1 MQGEWM
7 GNRGTRKGLN
17 MHKSR
22 WRWLRAFVFLP
33 CIFGMVV
40 TSGHAQ
46 VSKPYVEES
55 LAQPSRDVPWRE
67 YQLQEFLL
75 KRIPPLPAATTPAA
89 WSAEEERV
97 RQHVLNDIAYHG
109 WPREWVDA
117 APQFEEVGI
126 IETSHG
132 YRIHKLR
139 FEVVPGFYSTALL
152 YEPAKIT
159 GRVPAI
165 LNLLGHEPDGIGVE
179 YEQKRC
185 INFAKRGI
193 IALDVEFI
201 GFGELTNPE
210 NAHDFASQLN
220 LVGSNALGI
229 FYLSMRRGLDYLN
242 GLPQVDTTRIG
253 VTGLSGGGWQTV
265 MLSALDPRV
274 AVAVEVA
281 GIGSRESNTTHP
293 VDTDEIEEDAP
304 DLMQG
309 EDYPELLA
317 LRAPRP
323 TMVIHNATDSCCF
336 RAPMVKPYLY
346 DQVKPFFQLYG
357 MPDNLAWREDLYPGT
372 HNYQLDNRNQAY
384 RFFSAHFKLP
394 ILDGEIHSDDEI
406 RTPQEL
412 AIGVPADNLTFVTL
426 ARKLAQQIH
435 HEAAPADG
443 EARQTWAKAE
453 REKLESVVRYAP
465 VSTVRALRVDNGRAF
480 DFRTLTY
487 RFDFSNEL
495 SANGILFRE
504 EAAPENAP
512 AVIVL
517 DDKGYK
523 AATDMVAPHVDRG
536 EQVLALD
543 LFFNG
548 DQLPDRGAWEL
559 LTDSSGARPLGLEAA
574 QLVAIASW
582 LRFTTGQPVQVE
594 TDGIRNQVI
603 ALTAAAIAP
612 EDFSAVVNRS
622 GMKSLGYL
630 IDTPVPF
637 RSAPELFCLDLY
649 RYFDI
654 DMLAALAAPGKIV
667 ALNSL
672 R

>member
-1 MQGEWM
+1 MREKHQ
-7 GNRGTRKGLN
+7 RSLQIAGL
-17 MHKSR
+17 
-22 WRWLRAFVFLP
+22 FP
-33 CIFGMVV
+33 CLLALSAV
-40 TSGHAQ
+40 SGYAQ
-46 VSKPYVEES
+46 VSKPYAEEV
-55 LAQPSRDVPWRE
+55 LKEPSRDVTSRE

-75 KRIPPLPAATTPAA
+75 KRIPPLPTPTTPAS

-97 RQHVLNDIAYHG
+97 RKHILNDVAYHG

-117 APQFEEVGI
+117 APKFEETGVV
-126 IETSHG
+126 ETSHG
-132 YRIHKLR
+132 YRIRKLR
-139 FEVVPGFYSTALL
+139 FEVVPGFHSTALL
-152 YEPAKIT
+152 YEPAKT
-159 GRVPAI
+159 AGRVPAI

-201 GFGELTNPE
+201 GFGELANPE
-210 NAHDFASQLN
+210 NAHDFASGLN

-229 FYLSMRRGLDYLN
+229 FYLSMRRGLDYLS
-242 GLPQVDTTRIG
+242 GLPEVDATRIG

-265 MLSALDPRV
+265 ILSSLDPRV

-281 GIGSRESNTTHP
+281 GIGSRESNLTHP

-309 EDYPELLA
+309 QDYPELIA

-323 TMVIHNATDSCCF
+323 TLEIHNGTDSCCF
-336 RAPMVKPYLY
+336 RAPLVKPYLY
-346 DQVKPFFQLYG
+346 DNVKQFFQLYG
-357 MPDNLAWREDLYPGT
+357 AADELAWSENLDPGN
-372 HNYQLDNRNQAY
+372 HNYQLDNRQQAY
-384 RFFSAHFKLP
+384 RFFSTHFKLP
-394 ILDGEIHSDDEI
+394 MLDKEIYSDDEI

-426 ARKLAQQIH
+426 ARELAKQIQQ
-435 HEAAPADG
+435 EPVPQDSM
-443 EARQTWAKAE
+443 ARQAWAKAK

-465 VSTVRALRVDNGRAF
+465 VSMVHALRVDNGRAF
-480 DFRTLTY
+480 HFRTLSY

-512 AVIVL
+512 ATIVL

-523 AATDMVAPHVDRG
+523 AAADRVAQHVDRG

-548 DQLPDRGAWEL
+548 DKLPDQGSWEL

-582 LRFTTGQPVQVE
+582 LRSTTGKPVQVE

-612 EDFSAVVNRS
+612 EDFSTVVNRN
-622 GMKSLGYL
+622 GMKSLSYL
-630 IDTPVPF
+630 LDTPVPF

-649 RYFDI
+649 RFFDI
-654 DMLAALAAPGKIV
+654 ETLAALAAPGKVV
-667 ALNSL
+667 ALNSK

>member
-1 MQGEWM
+1 MDSASARRSLITVGILPFLF
-7 GNRGTRKGLN
+7 GTE
-17 MHKSR
+17 
-22 WRWLRAFVFLP
+22 
-33 CIFGMVV
+33 VV
-40 TSGHAQ
+40 SIYAQ
-46 VSKPYVEES
+46 VSKPYVEQA
-55 LAQPSRDVPWRE
+55 LAQASRDVPSRQ

-75 KRIPPLPAATTPAA
+75 KRIPQLPVPATPAS
-89 WSAEEERV
+89 WSAEEERI
-97 RQHVLNDIAYHG
+97 RKHVLDDLVYHG
-109 WPREWVDA
+109 WPRDWIDA
-117 APQFEEVGI
+117 APQFEEMGI
-126 IETSHG
+126 IETTHG

-139 FEVVPGFYSTALL
+139 FEVVPGFHSTALL
-152 YEPAKIT
+152 YEPTKIV

-193 IALDVEFI
+193 IALDLEFI
-201 GFGELTNPE
+201 GFGELANPG

-220 LVGSNALGI
+220 LVGSNALGL
-229 FYLSMRRGLDYLN
+229 FYLSMRRGLDYLS
-242 GLPQVDTTRIG
+242 GLQQVDTSRIG

-281 GIGSRESNTTHP
+281 GIGSRESNLTHP
-293 VDTDEIEEDAP
+293 VDTDETEEDAP
-304 DLMQG
+304 DLMQQQ
-309 EDYPELLA
+309 DYPELIA

-323 TMVIHNATDSCCF
+323 TMEIHNGTDSCCF
-336 RAPMVKPYLY
+336 RAPLVKPYIY

-357 MPDNLAWREDLYPGT
+357 APDNLAWSENLYPGT
-372 HNYQLDNRNQAY
+372 HNYQLENRNQAY
-384 RFFSAHFKLP
+384 RFFSTYFKLP
-394 ILDGEIHSDDEI
+394 LLDGEIYSDDEI

-412 AIGVPADNLTFVTL
+412 SIGVPADNLTFVTL
-426 ARKLAQQIH
+426 ARHLAKQIH
-435 HEAAPADG
+435 HESPSTDS
-443 EARQTWAKAE
+443 EARQAWTKAE
-453 REKLESVVRYAP
+453 RQKLKSVVRYEP
-465 VSTVRALRVDNGRAF
+465 VSIVRALRVDNDRAF
-480 DFRTLTY
+480 DFRTLSY

-495 SANGILFRE
+495 SANGILLRE
-504 EAAPENAP
+504 EAAPEDA
-512 AVIVL
+512 AATIVL

-523 AATDMVAPHVDRG
+523 AATNRVTQYLDRG

-548 DQLPDRGAWEL
+548 DLLPDRGSWEL

-574 QLVAIASW
+574 QLVAIARW
-582 LRFTTGQPVQVE
+582 LHSTTGKPVQVE
-594 TDGIRNQVI
+594 TVGIRNQVI

-612 EDFSAVVNRS
+612 EDFSLVTSAN
-622 GMKSLGYL
+622 GMKTLSYL

-649 RYFDI
+649 RHFDI
-654 DMLAALAAPGKIV
+654 DTLEALAAPTKIV
-667 ALNSL
+667 ALSSL

>member
-1 MQGEWM
+1 
-7 GNRGTRKGLN
+7 
-17 MHKSR
+17 
-22 WRWLRAFVFLP
+22 
-33 CIFGMVV
+33 VV
-40 TSGHAQ
+40 SIYAQ
-46 VSKPYVEES
+46 VSKPYVEQA
-55 LAQPSRDVPWRE
+55 LAQASRDVPSRQ

-75 KRIPPLPAATTPAA
+75 KRIPQLPVPATPAS
-89 WSAEEERV
+89 WSAEEERI
-97 RQHVLNDIAYHG
+97 RKHVLDDLVYHG
-109 WPREWVDA
+109 WPRDWIDA
-117 APQFEEVGI
+117 APQFEEMGI
-126 IETSHG
+126 IETTHG

-139 FEVVPGFYSTALL
+139 FEVVPGFHSTALL
-152 YEPAKIT
+152 YEPTKIV

-193 IALDVEFI
+193 IALDLEFI
-201 GFGELTNPE
+201 GFGELANPG

-220 LVGSNALGI
+220 LVGSNALGL
-229 FYLSMRRGLDYLN
+229 FYLSMRRGLDYLS
-242 GLPQVDTTRIG
+242 GLQQVDTSRIG

-281 GIGSRESNTTHP
+281 GIGSRESNLTHP
-293 VDTDEIEEDAP
+293 VDTDETEEDAP
-304 DLMQG
+304 DLMQQQ
-309 EDYPELLA
+309 DYPELIA

-323 TMVIHNATDSCCF
+323 TMEIHNGADSCCF
-336 RAPMVKPYLY
+336 RAPLVKPYIY

-357 MPDNLAWREDLYPGT
+357 APDNLAWSENLYPGT
-372 HNYQLDNRNQAY
+372 HNYQLENRNQAY
-384 RFFSAHFKLP
+384 RFFSTYFKLP
-394 ILDGEIHSDDEI
+394 LLDGEIYSDDEI

-412 AIGVPADNLTFVTL
+412 SIGVPADNLTFVTL
-426 ARKLAQQIH
+426 ARHLAKQIH
-435 HEAAPADG
+435 HESPSTDS
-443 EARQTWAKAE
+443 EARQAWTKAE
-453 REKLESVVRYAP
+453 RQKLKSVVRYEP
-465 VSTVRALRVDNGRAF
+465 VSIVRALRVDNDRAF
-480 DFRTLTY
+480 DFRTLSY

-495 SANGILFRE
+495 SANGILLRE
-504 EAAPENAP
+504 EAAPEDA
-512 AVIVL
+512 AATIVL

-523 AATDMVAPHVDRG
+523 AATNRVTQYLDRG

-548 DQLPDRGAWEL
+548 DLLPDRGSWEL

-574 QLVAIASW
+574 QLVAIARW
-582 LRFTTGQPVQVE
+582 LHSTTGKPVQVE
-594 TDGIRNQVI
+594 TVGIRNQVI

-612 EDFSAVVNRS
+612 EDFSLVTSAN
-622 GMKSLGYL
+622 GMKTLSYL

-649 RYFDI
+649 RHFDI
-654 DMLAALAAPGKIV
+654 NTLEALAAPTKIV
-667 ALNSL
+667 ALSSL

>member
-1 MQGEWM
+1 MDCIGARSKPKM
-7 GNRGTRKGLN
+7 RKKCRRSLQIAGL
-17 MHKSR
+17 
-22 WRWLRAFVFLP
+22 LP
-33 CIFGMVV
+33 CLLGMGAV
-40 TSGHAQ
+40 SGYAQ
-46 VSKPYVEES
+46 VSKPYVGEA
-55 LAQPSRDVPWRE
+55 LAQPSRDVPSRE

-75 KRIPPLPAATTPAA
+75 KRIPQLPIPTTPAL

-97 RQHVLNDIAYHG
+97 RKHVLDDVAYHG
-109 WPREWVDA
+109 WPREWIDA
-117 APQFEEVGI
+117 APKFEEMGI
-126 IETSHG
+126 IESRHG

-139 FEVVPGFYSTALL
+139 FEVVPGFRSTALL
-152 YEPAKIT
+152 YEPENIT

-201 GFGELTNPE
+201 GFGEHANPE

-229 FYLSMRRGLDYLN
+229 FYLSMRRGLDYLS
-242 GLPQVDTTRIG
+242 GLQEVDTTRIG

-281 GIGSRESNTTHP
+281 GIGSRESNLAHP

-323 TMVIHNATDSCCF
+323 TMEIHNGTDSCCF
-336 RAPMVKPYLY
+336 RAPLVRPYIY
-346 DQVKPFFQLYG
+346 DQVKPFFKLYG
-357 MPDNLAWREDLYPGT
+357 ASDNLAWSENLYPGT

-384 RFFSAHFKLP
+384 RFFSAYFKLP
-394 ILDGEIHSDDEI
+394 VLDGEIYSDDEI

-435 HEAAPADG
+435 HEPAPADSN
-443 EARQTWAKAE
+443 ARQAWAKAE

-465 VSTVRALRVDNGRAF
+465 VSMVRDLRMDNGRAF
-480 DFRTLTY
+480 DFRTLSY

-504 EAAPENAP
+504 EAAPENSP
-512 AVIVL
+512 ATIVL

-523 AATDMVAPHVDRG
+523 AATDRVAQHVDRG

-548 DQLPDRGAWEL
+548 DLLPDRGAWEL
-559 LTDSSGARPLGLEAA
+559 LTDSSGARPLGLETA
-574 QLVAIASW
+574 QLVAIARW
-582 LRFTTGQPVQVE
+582 LHSATGQPVQVE

-612 EDFSAVVNRS
+612 ADFSAVVNRNS
-622 GMKSLGYL
+622 MKSLSYL

-654 DMLAALAAPGKIV
+654 KTLEALAAHGKIV
-667 ALNSL
+667 TLNGL
-672 R
+672 Q

>member
-1 MQGEWM
+1 MDSA
-7 GNRGTRKGLN
+7 GTRSKPTMREKCRRSLLIAGL
-17 MHKSR
+17 
-22 WRWLRAFVFLP
+22 LP
-33 CIFGMVV
+33 CLLGMGTV
-40 TSGHAQ
+40 SGLAQ
-46 VSKPYVEES
+46 VSKPYLEEA
-55 LAQPSRDVPWRE
+55 LAQPSRDVPSRQ

-75 KRIPPLPAATTPAA
+75 KRIPQLPIPTTPAL

-97 RQHVLNDIAYHG
+97 RKHVLDDVAYHG
-109 WPREWVDA
+109 WPREWIDA
-117 APQFEEVGI
+117 APKFEEMGI

-139 FEVVPGFYSTALL
+139 FEVVPGFHSTALL
-152 YEPAKIT
+152 YEPTRIA

-193 IALDVEFI
+193 VALDLEFI
-201 GFGELTNPE
+201 GFGELANSE

-229 FYLSMRRGLDYLN
+229 FYLSMRRGLDYLS
-242 GLPQVDTTRIG
+242 GLQQVDTARIG

-274 AVAVEVA
+274 AVEVEVA
-281 GIGSRESNTTHP
+281 GIGSRESNLTHP

-323 TMVIHNATDSCCF
+323 TMEIHNGTDSCCF
-336 RAPMVKPYLY
+336 RSPLVKPYIY

-357 MPDNLAWREDLYPGT
+357 ASDNLAWSENLYPGT

-394 ILDGEIHSDDEI
+394 LLDGEIYSDDEI

-412 AIGVPADNLTFVTL
+412 SVGVPADNLTFVTL

-435 HEAAPADG
+435 HEPAPTDSK
-443 EARQTWAKAE
+443 ARQAWAKAE
-453 REKLESVVRYAP
+453 REKLESVIRYAP
-465 VSTVRALRVDNGRAF
+465 VSMVRALRVDNDRTF
-480 DFRTLTY
+480 DFRTLSY

-512 AVIVL
+512 ATIVL
-517 DDKGYK
+517 DDKGHK
-523 AATDMVAPHVDRG
+523 AATDIVAQHVDRG

-543 LFFNG
+543 LFFDG
-548 DQLPDRGAWEL
+548 DLLPDRGSWEL

-582 LRFTTGQPVQVE
+582 LHSTTGQPVQVE

-612 EDFSAVVNRS
+612 GDFSAVVNRN
-622 GMKSLGYL
+622 GMKSLSYL

-637 RSAPELFCLDLY
+637 RSAPDLFCLDFYL
-649 RYFDI
+649 YFDI
-654 DMLAALAAPGKIV
+654 DALASLAAPGKIV

>member
-1 MQGEWM
+1 MDSASARRSLITVGILPFLF
-7 GNRGTRKGLN
+7 GTE
-17 MHKSR
+17 
-22 WRWLRAFVFLP
+22 
-33 CIFGMVV
+33 VV
-40 TSGHAQ
+40 SIYAQ
-46 VSKPYVEES
+46 VSKPYVEQA
-55 LAQPSRDVPWRE
+55 LAQASRDVPSRQ

-75 KRIPPLPAATTPAA
+75 KRIPQLPVPATPAS
-89 WSAEEERV
+89 WSAEEERI
-97 RQHVLNDIAYHG
+97 RKHVLDDLVYHG
-109 WPREWVDA
+109 WPRDWIDA
-117 APQFEEVGI
+117 APQFEEMGI
-126 IETSHG
+126 IETTHG

-139 FEVVPGFYSTALL
+139 FEVVPGFHSTALL
-152 YEPAKIT
+152 YEPTKIV

-193 IALDVEFI
+193 IALDLEFI
-201 GFGELTNPE
+201 GFGELANPE

-220 LVGSNALGI
+220 LVGSNPLGI
-229 FYLSMRRGLDYLN
+229 FYLSMRRGLDYLS
-242 GLPQVDTTRIG
+242 GLQQVDTSRIG

-281 GIGSRESNTTHP
+281 GIGSRESNLTHP
-293 VDTDEIEEDAP
+293 VDTDETEEDAP
-304 DLMQG
+304 DLMQQQ
-309 EDYPELLA
+309 DYPELIA

-323 TMVIHNATDSCCF
+323 TMEIHNGTDSCCF
-336 RAPMVKPYLY
+336 RAPLVKPYIY

-357 MPDNLAWREDLYPGT
+357 APDNLAWSENLYPGT
-372 HNYQLDNRNQAY
+372 HNYQLENRNQAY
-384 RFFSAHFKLP
+384 RFFSTYFKLP
-394 ILDGEIHSDDEI
+394 LLDGEIYSDDEI

-412 AIGVPADNLTFVTL
+412 SIGVPADNLTFVTL
-426 ARKLAQQIH
+426 ARHLAKQIH
-435 HEAAPADG
+435 HESPSTDS
-443 EARQTWAKAE
+443 EARQAWTKAE
-453 REKLESVVRYAP
+453 RQKLKSVVRYEP
-465 VSTVRALRVDNGRAF
+465 VSIVRALRVDNDRAF
-480 DFRTLTY
+480 DFRTLSY

-495 SANGILFRE
+495 SANGILLRE
-504 EAAPENAP
+504 EAAPEDA
-512 AVIVL
+512 AATIVL

-523 AATDMVAPHVDRG
+523 AATNRVTQYLDRG

-548 DQLPDRGAWEL
+548 DLLPDRGSWEL

-574 QLVAIASW
+574 QLVAIARW
-582 LRFTTGQPVQVE
+582 LHSTTGKPVQVE
-594 TDGIRNQVI
+594 TVGIRNQVI

-612 EDFSAVVNRS
+612 EDFSLVTSAN
-622 GMKSLGYL
+622 GMKTLSYL

-649 RYFDI
+649 RHFDI
-654 DMLAALAAPGKIV
+654 NTLEALAAPTKIV
-667 ALNSL
+667 ALSSL

>member
-1 MQGEWM
+1 MREKYRCSLQIA
-7 GNRGTRKGLN
+7 GL
-17 MHKSR
+17 
-22 WRWLRAFVFLP
+22 LP
-33 CIFGMVV
+33 CLLALGAV
-40 TSGHAQ
+40 SGYAQ
-46 VSKPYVEES
+46 VSKPYVEEV
-55 LAQPSRDVPWRE
+55 LKQPSRDVPSRE

-75 KRIPPLPAATTPAA
+75 KRIPPLPTPATSA
-89 WSAEEERV
+89 LWSAEEERV
-97 RQHVLNDIAYHG
+97 RKHILNDIAYHG

-117 APQFEEVGI
+117 APKFEEVGI

-139 FEVVPGFYSTALL
+139 FEVVPGFHSTALL

-193 IALDVEFI
+193 IALDLEFI
-201 GFGELTNPE
+201 GFGELANPE
-210 NAHDFASQLN
+210 NAHDFASGLN

-229 FYLSMRRGLDYLN
+229 FYLSMRRGLDYLS
-242 GLPQVDTTRIG
+242 GLPEVDATRIG

-265 MLSALDPRV
+265 ILSSLDPRV

-281 GIGSRESNTTHP
+281 GIGSRESNLTHP
-293 VDTDEIEEDAP
+293 ADTDEIEEDAP

-309 EDYPELLA
+309 QDYPELIA

-323 TMVIHNATDSCCF
+323 TLEIHNGTDSCCF
-336 RAPMVKPYLY
+336 RAPLVKPYLY
-346 DQVKPFFQLYG
+346 DNVKPFFQLYG
-357 MPDNLAWREDLYPGT
+357 ASDELAWSENLDPGN
-372 HNYQLDNRNQAY
+372 HNYQLDNRQQAY
-384 RFFSAHFKLP
+384 RFFSTHFKLP
-394 ILDGEIHSDDEI
+394 VLDKEIYSDDEI

-426 ARKLAQQIH
+426 ARELAKQIQQ
-435 HEAAPADG
+435 EPVPQDST
-443 EARQTWAKAE
+443 ARQAWAQTK
-453 REKLESVVRYAP
+453 REKLKSVVRYAP
-465 VSTVRALRVDNGRAF
+465 VSMVQALRVDNGRAF
-480 DFRTLTY
+480 HFRTLSY
-487 RFDFSNEL
+487 RFDFSNDL

-512 AVIVL
+512 ATIVL

-523 AATDMVAPHVDRG
+523 AAADRVAQHVDRG

-548 DQLPDRGAWEL
+548 DQMPDQGSWEL

-582 LRFTTGQPVQVE
+582 LRSTTGKPVQVE
-594 TDGIRNQVI
+594 TEGIRNQVI

-612 EDFSAVVNRS
+612 EDFSAVVNRN
-622 GMKSLGYL
+622 GMKSLSYL

-654 DMLAALAAPGKIV
+654 ETLAALAAPGKIV
-667 ALNSL
+667 ALNSM

>member
-1 MQGEWM
+1 MDSASARRSLITVGILPFLF
-7 GNRGTRKGLN
+7 GTE
-17 MHKSR
+17 
-22 WRWLRAFVFLP
+22 
-33 CIFGMVV
+33 VV
-40 TSGHAQ
+40 SIYAQ
-46 VSKPYVEES
+46 VSKPYVEQA
-55 LAQPSRDVPWRE
+55 LAQASRDVPSRQ

-75 KRIPPLPAATTPAA
+75 KRIPQLPVPATPAS
-89 WSAEEERV
+89 WSAEEERI
-97 RQHVLNDIAYHG
+97 RKHVLDDLVYHG
-109 WPREWVDA
+109 WPRDWIDA
-117 APQFEEVGI
+117 APQFEEMGI
-126 IETSHG
+126 IETTHG

-139 FEVVPGFYSTALL
+139 FEVVPGFHSTALL
-152 YEPAKIT
+152 YEPTKIV

-193 IALDVEFI
+193 IALDLEFI
-201 GFGELTNPE
+201 GFGELANPG

-220 LVGSNALGI
+220 LVGSNALGL
-229 FYLSMRRGLDYLN
+229 FYLSMRRGLDYLS
-242 GLPQVDTTRIG
+242 GSQQVDTSRIG

-281 GIGSRESNTTHP
+281 GIGSRESNLTHP

-304 DLMQG
+304 DLMQQQ
-309 EDYPELLA
+309 DYPELIA

-323 TMVIHNATDSCCF
+323 TMEIHNGTDSCCF
-336 RAPMVKPYLY
+336 RAPLVKPYIY

-357 MPDNLAWREDLYPGT
+357 APDNLAWSENLYPGT
-372 HNYQLDNRNQAY
+372 HNYQLENRNQAY
-384 RFFSAHFKLP
+384 RFFSTYFKLP
-394 ILDGEIHSDDEI
+394 LLDGEIYSDDEI

-412 AIGVPADNLTFVTL
+412 SIGVPADNLTFVTL
-426 ARKLAQQIH
+426 ARHLAKQIH
-435 HEAAPADG
+435 HESPSTDS
-443 EARQTWAKAE
+443 EARQAWTKAE
-453 REKLESVVRYAP
+453 RQKLESVVRYEP
-465 VSTVRALRVDNGRAF
+465 VSIVRALRVDNDRAF
-480 DFRTLTY
+480 DFRTLSY

-495 SANGILFRE
+495 SANGILLRE
-504 EAAPENAP
+504 EAAPEDA
-512 AVIVL
+512 AATIVL

-523 AATDMVAPHVDRG
+523 AATNRVTQYLDRG

-548 DQLPDRGAWEL
+548 DLLPDRGSWEL

-574 QLVAIASW
+574 QLVAIARW
-582 LRFTTGQPVQVE
+582 LHSTTGKPVQVE
-594 TDGIRNQVI
+594 TVGIRNQVI

-612 EDFSAVVNRS
+612 EDFSLVTSAN
-622 GMKSLGYL
+622 GMKTLSYL

-649 RYFDI
+649 RHFDI
-654 DMLAALAAPGKIV
+654 NTLEALAAPTKIV
-667 ALNSL
+667 ALSSL

>member
-1 MQGEWM
+1 
-7 GNRGTRKGLN
+7 
-17 MHKSR
+17 
-22 WRWLRAFVFLP
+22 
-33 CIFGMVV
+33 VV
-40 TSGHAQ
+40 SIYAQ
-46 VSKPYVEES
+46 VSKPYVEQA
-55 LAQPSRDVPWRE
+55 LAQASRDVPSRQ

-75 KRIPPLPAATTPAA
+75 KRIPQLPVPATPAS
-89 WSAEEERV
+89 WSAEEERI
-97 RQHVLNDIAYHG
+97 RKHVLDDLVYHG
-109 WPREWVDA
+109 WPRDWIDA
-117 APQFEEVGI
+117 APQFEEMGI
-126 IETSHG
+126 IETTHG

-139 FEVVPGFYSTALL
+139 FEVVPGFHSTALL
-152 YEPAKIT
+152 YEPTKIV

-193 IALDVEFI
+193 IALDLEFI
-201 GFGELTNPE
+201 GFGELANPE

-220 LVGSNALGI
+220 LVGSNPLGI
-229 FYLSMRRGLDYLN
+229 FYLSMRRGLDYLS
-242 GLPQVDTTRIG
+242 GLQQVDTSRIG

-281 GIGSRESNTTHP
+281 GIGSRESNLTHP

-304 DLMQG
+304 DLMQQQ
-309 EDYPELLA
+309 DYPELIA

-323 TMVIHNATDSCCF
+323 TMEIHNGTDSCCF
-336 RAPMVKPYLY
+336 RAPLVKPYIY

-357 MPDNLAWREDLYPGT
+357 APDNLAWSENLYPGT
-372 HNYQLDNRNQAY
+372 HNYQLENRNQAY
-384 RFFSAHFKLP
+384 RFFSTYFKLP
-394 ILDGEIHSDDEI
+394 LLDGEIYSDDEI

-412 AIGVPADNLTFVTL
+412 SIGVPADNLTFVTL
-426 ARKLAQQIH
+426 ARHLAKQIH
-435 HEAAPADG
+435 HESPSTDS
-443 EARQTWAKAE
+443 EARQAWTKAE
-453 REKLESVVRYAP
+453 RQKLKSVVRYEP
-465 VSTVRALRVDNGRAF
+465 VSIVRALRVDNDRAF
-480 DFRTLTY
+480 DFRTLSY

-495 SANGILFRE
+495 SANGILLRE
-504 EAAPENAP
+504 EAAPEDA
-512 AVIVL
+512 AATIVL

-523 AATDMVAPHVDRG
+523 AATNRVTQYLDRG

-548 DQLPDRGAWEL
+548 DLLPDRGSWEL

-574 QLVAIASW
+574 QLVAIARW
-582 LRFTTGQPVQVE
+582 LHSTTGKPVQVE
-594 TDGIRNQVI
+594 TVGIRNQVI

-612 EDFSAVVNRS
+612 EDFSLVTSAN
-622 GMKSLGYL
+622 GMKTLSYL

-649 RYFDI
+649 RHFDI
-654 DMLAALAAPGKIV
+654 NTLEALAAPTKIV
-667 ALNSL
+667 ALSSL

>member
-1 MQGEWM
+1 
-7 GNRGTRKGLN
+7 
-17 MHKSR
+17 
-22 WRWLRAFVFLP
+22 
-33 CIFGMVV
+33 VV
-40 TSGHAQ
+40 SIYAQ
-46 VSKPYVEES
+46 VSKPYVEQA
-55 LAQPSRDVPWRE
+55 LAQASRDVTSRQ

-75 KRIPPLPAATTPAA
+75 KRIPQLPVPATPAS
-89 WSAEEERV
+89 WNAEEERIPK
-97 RQHVLNDIAYHG
+97 HVLDDLVYHG
-109 WPREWVDA
+109 WPRDWIDA
-117 APQFEEVGI
+117 APQFEEMGI
-126 IETSHG
+126 IETTHG

-139 FEVVPGFYSTALL
+139 FEVVPGFHSTALL
-152 YEPAKIT
+152 YEPTKIV

-193 IALDVEFI
+193 IALDLEFI
-201 GFGELTNPE
+201 GFGELANPE

-220 LVGSNALGI
+220 LVGSNPLGI
-229 FYLSMRRGLDYLN
+229 FYLSMRRGLDYLS
-242 GLPQVDTTRIG
+242 GLQQVDTSRIG

-281 GIGSRESNTTHP
+281 GIGSRESNLTHP
-293 VDTDEIEEDAP
+293 VDTDETEEDAP
-304 DLMQG
+304 DLMQQQ
-309 EDYPELLA
+309 DYPELIA

-323 TMVIHNATDSCCF
+323 TMEIHNGTDSCCF
-336 RAPMVKPYLY
+336 RAPLVKPYIY

-357 MPDNLAWREDLYPGT
+357 APDNLAWSENLYPGT
-372 HNYQLDNRNQAY
+372 HNYQLENRNQAY
-384 RFFSAHFKLP
+384 RFFSTYFKLP
-394 ILDGEIHSDDEI
+394 LLDGEIYSDDEI

-412 AIGVPADNLTFVTL
+412 SIGVPADNLTFVTL
-426 ARKLAQQIH
+426 ARHLAKQIH
-435 HEAAPADG
+435 HESPSTDS
-443 EARQTWAKAE
+443 EARQAWTKAE
-453 REKLESVVRYAP
+453 RQKLKSVVRYEP
-465 VSTVRALRVDNGRAF
+465 VSIVRALRVDNDRAF
-480 DFRTLTY
+480 DFRTLSY

-495 SANGILFRE
+495 SANGILLRE
-504 EAAPENAP
+504 EAAPEDA
-512 AVIVL
+512 AATIVL

-523 AATDMVAPHVDRG
+523 AATNRVTQYLDRG

-548 DQLPDRGAWEL
+548 DLLPDRGSWEL

-574 QLVAIASW
+574 QLVAIARW
-582 LRFTTGQPVQVE
+582 LHSTTGKPVQVE
-594 TDGIRNQVI
+594 TVGIRNQVI

-612 EDFSAVVNRS
+612 EDFSLVTSAN
-622 GMKSLGYL
+622 GMKTLSNL

-654 DMLAALAAPGKIV
+654 DTLEALAAPTKIV
-667 ALNSL
+667 ALSSL

>member
-1 MQGEWM
+1 MDCIGAGSKSKLREKC
-7 GNRGTRKGLN
+7 RRSLHFVGL
-17 MHKSR
+17 
-22 WRWLRAFVFLP
+22 LP
-33 CIFGMVV
+33 CLLGLGAIAGY
-40 TSGHAQ
+40 AQ
-46 VSKPYVEES
+46 VSKPYVEEA
-55 LAQPSRDVPWRE
+55 LAEPSRDVPSRA

-75 KRIPPLPAATTPAA
+75 KRIPPLPNPTTPTL

-97 RQHVLNDIAYHG
+97 RKHVLNDIAYHG

-117 APQFEEVGI
+117 APKFEEVGI

-139 FEVVPGFYSTALL
+139 FEVVPGFHSTALL
-152 YEPAKIT
+152 YEPEKIT

-193 IALDVEFI
+193 VALDLEFI
-201 GFGELTNPE
+201 GFGELANPE

-229 FYLSMRRGLDYLN
+229 FYLSMRRGLDYLS
-242 GLPQVDTTRIG
+242 GLPDVDATRIG

-274 AVAVEVA
+274 AVEVEVA
-281 GIGSRESNTTHP
+281 GIGSRESNLTHP

-304 DLMQG
+304 DLMQD

-317 LRAPRP
+317 LRAPKP
-323 TMVIHNATDSCCF
+323 TMEIHNATDSCCF
-336 RAPMVKPYLY
+336 RAPVVKPYLY
-346 DQVKPFFQLYG
+346 DQVKPFFKLYG
-357 MPDNLAWREDLYPGT
+357 ASDAFAWHENVYPGS
-372 HNYQLDNRNQAY
+372 HNYQLDNRQQAY
-384 RFFSAHFKLP
+384 RFFSTQFKLP
-394 ILDGEIHSDDEI
+394 VLDGEIYSDDEV

-412 AIGVPADNLTFVTL
+412 GIGVPADNLTYLAL

-435 HEAAPADG
+435 REPAPAESAAR
-443 EARQTWAKAE
+443 EAWVATE
-453 REKLESVVRYAP
+453 REKFKSVVRYAP
-465 VSTVRALRVDNGRAF
+465 VSMVYSLPVDNGRSF

-512 AVIVL
+512 AIIVL
-517 DDKGYK
+517 NDKGYK
-523 AATDMVAPHVDRG
+523 ASADIVAPHVDRG

-548 DQLPDRGAWEL
+548 DQLADRGAWEL

-574 QLVAIASW
+574 QLVAVASW
-582 LRFTTGQPVQVE
+582 LRSTTGRPVQVE
-594 TDGIRNQVI
+594 TDGIRNQLI
-603 ALTAAAIAP
+603 ALAAAAIAP
-612 EDFSAVVNRS
+612 ENFSAVVNRN
-622 GMKSLGYL
+622 GMKSLSYL
-630 IDTPVPF
+630 LDTPVPF
-637 RSAPELFCLDLY
+637 RAAPELFCLDLY

-654 DMLAALAAPGKIV
+654 DSLAALAAPGKIV

>member
-1 MQGEWM
+1 MDSASARRSLITVGILPFLF
-7 GNRGTRKGLN
+7 GTE
-17 MHKSR
+17 
-22 WRWLRAFVFLP
+22 
-33 CIFGMVV
+33 VV
-40 TSGHAQ
+40 SIYAQ
-46 VSKPYVEES
+46 VSKPYVEQA
-55 LAQPSRDVPWRE
+55 LAQASRDVPSRQ

-75 KRIPPLPAATTPAA
+75 KRIPQLPVPATPAS
-89 WSAEEERV
+89 WSAEEERI
-97 RQHVLNDIAYHG
+97 RKHVLDDLVYHG
-109 WPREWVDA
+109 WPRDWIDA
-117 APQFEEVGI
+117 APQFEEMGI
-126 IETSHG
+126 IETTHG

-139 FEVVPGFYSTALL
+139 FEVVPGFHSTALL
-152 YEPAKIT
+152 YEPTKIV
-159 GRVPAI
+159 GRVPAV

-193 IALDVEFI
+193 IALDLEFI
-201 GFGELTNPE
+201 GFGELANPG

-229 FYLSMRRGLDYLN
+229 FYLSMRRGLDYLS
-242 GLPQVDTTRIG
+242 GLQQVDTSRIG

-281 GIGSRESNTTHP
+281 GIGSRESNLTHP
-293 VDTDEIEEDAP
+293 VDTDETEEDAP
-304 DLMQG
+304 DLMQQQ
-309 EDYPELLA
+309 DYPELIA

-323 TMVIHNATDSCCF
+323 TMEIHNGTDSCCF
-336 RAPMVKPYLY
+336 RAPLVKPYIY

-357 MPDNLAWREDLYPGT
+357 APDNLAWSENLYPGT
-372 HNYQLDNRNQAY
+372 HNYQLENRNQAY
-384 RFFSAHFKLP
+384 RFFSTYFKLP
-394 ILDGEIHSDDEI
+394 LLDGEIYSDDEI

-412 AIGVPADNLTFVTL
+412 SIGVPADNLTFVTL
-426 ARKLAQQIH
+426 ARHLAKQIH
-435 HEAAPADG
+435 HEPPSTDS
-443 EARQTWAKAE
+443 EARQAWTKAE
-453 REKLESVVRYAP
+453 RQKLESVVRYEP
-465 VSTVRALRVDNGRAF
+465 VSIVRALRVDNDRAF
-480 DFRTLTY
+480 DFRTLSY

-495 SANGILFRE
+495 SANGILLRE
-504 EAAPENAP
+504 EAAPEDA
-512 AVIVL
+512 AATIVL

-523 AATDMVAPHVDRG
+523 AATNRVTQYLDRG

-548 DQLPDRGAWEL
+548 DLLPDRGSWEL

-574 QLVAIASW
+574 QLVAIARW
-582 LRFTTGQPVQVE
+582 LHSTTGKPVQVE
-594 TDGIRNQVI
+594 TVGIRNQVI

-612 EDFSAVVNRS
+612 EDFSLVTSAN
-622 GMKSLGYL
+622 GMKTLSYL

-654 DMLAALAAPGKIV
+654 DTLEALAAPTKIV
-667 ALNSL
+667 ALSSL

>member
-1 MQGEWM
+1 MDSASARRSLITVGILPFLF
-7 GNRGTRKGLN
+7 GTE
-17 MHKSR
+17 
-22 WRWLRAFVFLP
+22 
-33 CIFGMVV
+33 VV
-40 TSGHAQ
+40 SIYAQ
-46 VSKPYVEES
+46 VSKPYVEQA
-55 LAQPSRDVPWRE
+55 LAQASRDVPSRQ

-75 KRIPPLPAATTPAA
+75 KRIPQLPVPATPAS
-89 WSAEEERV
+89 WSAEEERI
-97 RQHVLNDIAYHG
+97 RKHVLDDLVYHG
-109 WPREWVDA
+109 WPRDWIDA
-117 APQFEEVGI
+117 APQFEEMGI
-126 IETSHG
+126 IETTHG

-139 FEVVPGFYSTALL
+139 FEVVPGFHSTALL
-152 YEPAKIT
+152 YEPTKIV

-193 IALDVEFI
+193 IALDLEFI
-201 GFGELTNPE
+201 GFGELANPG

-220 LVGSNALGI
+220 LVGSNALGL
-229 FYLSMRRGLDYLN
+229 FYLSMRRGLDYLS
-242 GLPQVDTTRIG
+242 GSQQVDTSRIG

-281 GIGSRESNTTHP
+281 GIGSRESNLTHP
-293 VDTDEIEEDAP
+293 VDTDETEEDAP
-304 DLMQG
+304 DLMQQQ
-309 EDYPELLA
+309 DYPELIA

-323 TMVIHNATDSCCF
+323 TMEIHNGTDSCCF
-336 RAPMVKPYLY
+336 RAPLVKPYIY

-357 MPDNLAWREDLYPGT
+357 APDNLAWSENLYPGT
-372 HNYQLDNRNQAY
+372 HNYQLENRNQAY
-384 RFFSAHFKLP
+384 RFFSTYFKLP
-394 ILDGEIHSDDEI
+394 LLDGEIYSDDEI

-412 AIGVPADNLTFVTL
+412 SIGVPADNLTFVTL
-426 ARKLAQQIH
+426 ARHLAKQIH
-435 HEAAPADG
+435 HESPSTDS
-443 EARQTWAKAE
+443 EARQAWTKAE
-453 REKLESVVRYAP
+453 RQKLKSVVRYEP
-465 VSTVRALRVDNGRAF
+465 VSIVRALRVDNDRAF
-480 DFRTLTY
+480 DFRTLSY

-495 SANGILFRE
+495 SANGILLRE
-504 EAAPENAP
+504 EAAPEDA
-512 AVIVL
+512 AATIVL

-523 AATDMVAPHVDRG
+523 AATNRVTQYLDRG

-548 DQLPDRGAWEL
+548 DLLPDRGSWEL

-574 QLVAIASW
+574 QLVAIARW
-582 LRFTTGQPVQVE
+582 LHSTTGKPVQVE
-594 TDGIRNQVI
+594 TVGIRNQVI

-612 EDFSAVVNRS
+612 EDFSLVTSAN
-622 GMKSLGYL
+622 GMKTLSYL

-649 RYFDI
+649 RHFDI
-654 DMLAALAAPGKIV
+654 NTLEALAAPTKIV
-667 ALNSL
+667 ALSSL

>member
-1 MQGEWM
+1 MNCIKVGSKPKMREKFRRSLPITGLLLWLLAQG
-7 GNRGTRKGLN
+7 
-17 MHKSR
+17 
-22 WRWLRAFVFLP
+22 AV
-33 CIFGMVV
+33 
-40 TSGHAQ
+40 SGFAQ
-46 VSKPYVEES
+46 VSKPYVEEA
-55 LAQPSRDVPWRE
+55 LAQPSRVIPSKE

-75 KRIPPLPAATTPAA
+75 KRVPPLPTPPTPAS
-89 WSAEEERV
+89 WSAEEERM
-97 RQHVLNDIAYHG
+97 RKHVLDDVAYHG
-109 WPREWVDA
+109 WPHEWIDA
-117 APQFEEVGI
+117 APKFEEVGLI
-126 IETSHG
+126 DSSHG

-165 LNLLGHEPDGIGVE
+165 LNLLGHEPEGIEVE

-201 GFGELTNPE
+201 GFGEMANLE

-229 FYLSMRRGLDYLN
+229 FYLSMRRGLDYLS
-242 GLPQVDTTRIG
+242 GLPEVDATRIG

-281 GIGSRESNTTHP
+281 GIGSRESNLTHP

-309 EDYPELLA
+309 EDYPELIA
-317 LRAPRP
+317 LRAPRA
-323 TMVIHNATDSCCF
+323 TMEIHNGTDSCCF
-336 RAPMVKPYLY
+336 RAPLVKQYLY

-357 MPDNLAWREDLYPGT
+357 ASDNLAWSENLYPGT
-372 HNYQLDNRNQAY
+372 HNYQLDNRQQAY
-384 RFFSAHFKLP
+384 RFFSTHFNLP
-394 ILDGEIHSDDEI
+394 LLDGEIFSDDEI

-412 AIGVPADNLTFVTL
+412 AIGIPADNLTFVTL
-426 ARKLAQQIH
+426 ARKLAQQIQ
-435 HEAAPADG
+435 HEPPPVDDAARHVW
-443 EARQTWAKAE
+443 EKAE
-453 REKLESVVRYAP
+453 RDKLESVVRYKP
-465 VSTVRALRVDNGRAF
+465 VSTVRALRVDNGRGF
-480 DFRTLTY
+480 DFRTLSY

-512 AVIVL
+512 ATIVL

-523 AATDMVAPHVDRG
+523 AAGDIVAQHVDRG

-559 LTDSSGARPLGLEAA
+559 LTDSSGERPLGLEAA
-574 QLVAIASW
+574 QLVAAANW
-582 LRFTTGQPVQVE
+582 LRSTTGRPVQVE
-594 TDGIRNQVI
+594 TNGIRNQVI

-612 EDFSAVVNRS
+612 DDFSAVVNRNA
-622 GMKSLGYL
+622 MKSLAYL

-637 RSAPELFCLDLY
+637 RAAPELFCLDLY

-654 DMLAALAAPGKIV
+654 DTLAALAAPGKV
-667 ALNSL
+667 TTLNSL

>member
-1 MQGEWM
+1 MRQGSF
-7 GNRGTRKGLN
+7 RRLRVAGLLL
-17 MHKSR
+17 
-22 WRWLRAFVFLP
+22 W
-33 CIFGMVV
+33 IFGI
-40 TSGHAQ
+40 SAIFGYAQ
-46 VSKPYVEES
+46 ISKPYVEEV
-55 LAQPSRDVPWRE
+55 LAQPSRDVPSRE

-75 KRIPPLPAATTPAA
+75 KRIPPLPIATTPAL
-89 WSAEEERV
+89 WSAEEQRV
-97 RQHVLNDIAYHG
+97 RKHILDDIAYHG

-117 APQFEEVGI
+117 APKFEEVGV

-139 FEVVPGFYSTALL
+139 VEVVPGFHSTALL
-152 YEPAKIT
+152 YEPTKIA

-193 IALDVEFI
+193 LALDMEFI
-201 GFGELTNPE
+201 GFGELANPE

-220 LVGSNALGI
+220 LAGSNALGI
-229 FYLSMRRGLDYLN
+229 FYLSMRRGLDYLS
-242 GLPQVDTTRIG
+242 GLPEVDTTRIG

-281 GIGSRESNTTHP
+281 GIGSRESNLTHP

-304 DLMQG
+304 DLMQD

-323 TMVIHNATDSCCF
+323 TLEIHNGTDSCCF
-336 RAPMVKPYLY
+336 RAPLVKPYLY
-346 DQVKPFFQLYG
+346 DNVKQFFELYG
-357 MPDNLAWREDLYPGT
+357 ASNELAWSENLDPGN
-372 HNYQLDNRNQAY
+372 HNYQLDNRQQAY
-384 RFFSAHFKLP
+384 RFFSVHFKLP
-394 ILDGEIHSDDEI
+394 VLDGEIFSDDEI

-412 AIGVPADNLTFVTL
+412 GIGVPADNLTFVTL
-426 ARKLAQQIH
+426 ARKLAQQIQR
-435 HEAAPADG
+435 EPVPQDG
-443 EARQTWAKAE
+443 TARQAWAKAK
-453 REKLESVVRYAP
+453 REKLESVVRYVP
-465 VSTVRALRVDNGRAF
+465 VSMLRSLRVDNGKSF
-480 DFRTLTY
+480 DFRTLSY

-495 SANGILFRE
+495 SASGILFRE

-512 AVIVL
+512 ATIVL

-523 AATDMVAPHVDRG
+523 ATTDIVTQHVDRG

-548 DQLPDRGAWEL
+548 DLLPNRGAWEL

-574 QLVAIASW
+574 QLVAIAGWFRS
-582 LRFTTGQPVQVE
+582 TTGRPVRVE
-594 TDGIRNQVI
+594 TNGIRNQVI

-612 EDFSAVVNRS
+612 EDFSAVVSWN
-622 GMKSLGYL
+622 GMKSLSYL
-630 IDTPVPF
+630 MDTPVPF

-654 DMLAALAAPGKIV
+654 ETLSALAAPGKIV

-672 R
+672 Q

>member
-1 MQGEWM
+1 
-7 GNRGTRKGLN
+7 
-17 MHKSR
+17 
-22 WRWLRAFVFLP
+22 
-33 CIFGMVV
+33 
-40 TSGHAQ
+40 
-46 VSKPYVEES
+46 VEQA
-55 LAQPSRDVPWRE
+55 LAQASRDVPSRQ

-75 KRIPPLPAATTPAA
+75 KRIPQLPVPATPAS
-89 WSAEEERV
+89 WSAEEERI
-97 RQHVLNDIAYHG
+97 RKHVLDDLVYHG
-109 WPREWVDA
+109 WPRDWIDA
-117 APQFEEVGI
+117 APQFEEMGI
-126 IETSHG
+126 IETTHG

-139 FEVVPGFYSTALL
+139 FEVVPGFHSTALL
-152 YEPAKIT
+152 YEPTKIV

-193 IALDVEFI
+193 IALDLEFI
-201 GFGELTNPE
+201 GFGELANPG

-220 LVGSNALGI
+220 LVGSNALGL
-229 FYLSMRRGLDYLN
+229 FYLSMRRGLDYLS
-242 GLPQVDTTRIG
+242 GLQQVDTSRIG

-281 GIGSRESNTTHP
+281 GIGSRESNLTHP

-304 DLMQG
+304 DLMQQQ
-309 EDYPELLA
+309 DYPELIA

-323 TMVIHNATDSCCF
+323 TMEIHNGTDSCCF
-336 RAPMVKPYLY
+336 RAPLVKPYIY

-357 MPDNLAWREDLYPGT
+357 APDNLAWSENLYPGT
-372 HNYQLDNRNQAY
+372 HNYQLENRNQAY
-384 RFFSAHFKLP
+384 RFFSTYFKLP
-394 ILDGEIHSDDEI
+394 LLDGEIYSDDEI

-412 AIGVPADNLTFVTL
+412 SIGVPADNLTFVTL
-426 ARKLAQQIH
+426 ARHLAKQIH
-435 HEAAPADG
+435 HEPPSTDS
-443 EARQTWAKAE
+443 EARQAWTKAE
-453 REKLESVVRYAP
+453 RQKLESVVRYEP
-465 VSTVRALRVDNGRAF
+465 VSIVRALRVDNDRAF
-480 DFRTLTY
+480 DFRTLSY

-495 SANGILFRE
+495 SANGILLRE
-504 EAAPENAP
+504 EAAPEDA
-512 AVIVL
+512 AATIVL

-523 AATDMVAPHVDRG
+523 AATNRVTQYLDRG

-548 DQLPDRGAWEL
+548 DLLPDRGSWEL

-574 QLVAIASW
+574 QLVAIARW
-582 LRFTTGQPVQVE
+582 LHSTTGKPVQVE
-594 TDGIRNQVI
+594 TVGIRNQVI

-612 EDFSAVVNRS
+612 EDFSLVTSAN
-622 GMKSLGYL
+622 GMKTLSYL

-654 DMLAALAAPGKIV
+654 DTLEALAAPTKIV
-667 ALNSL
+667 ALSSL

>member
-1 MQGEWM
+1 MEQ
-7 GNRGTRKGLN
+7 
-17 MHKSR
+17 
-22 WRWLRAFVFLP
+22 A
-33 CIFGMVV
+33 
-40 TSGHAQ
+40 
-46 VSKPYVEES
+46 
-55 LAQPSRDVPWRE
+55 LAQASRDVPSRQ

-75 KRIPPLPAATTPAA
+75 KRIPQLPVPATPAS
-89 WSAEEERV
+89 WSAEEERI
-97 RQHVLNDIAYHG
+97 RKHVLDDLVYHG
-109 WPREWVDA
+109 WPRDWIDA
-117 APQFEEVGI
+117 APQFEEMGI
-126 IETSHG
+126 IETTHG

-139 FEVVPGFYSTALL
+139 FEVVPGFHSTALL
-152 YEPAKIT
+152 YEPTKIV

-193 IALDVEFI
+193 IALDLEFI
-201 GFGELTNPE
+201 GFGELANPG

-220 LVGSNALGI
+220 LVGSNALGL
-229 FYLSMRRGLDYLN
+229 FYLSMRRGLDYLS
-242 GLPQVDTTRIG
+242 GLQQVDTSRIG

-281 GIGSRESNTTHP
+281 GIGSRESNLTHP

-304 DLMQG
+304 DLMQQQ
-309 EDYPELLA
+309 DYPELIA

-323 TMVIHNATDSCCF
+323 TMEIHNGTDSCCF
-336 RAPMVKPYLY
+336 RAPLVKPYIY

-357 MPDNLAWREDLYPGT
+357 APDNLAWSENLYPGT
-372 HNYQLDNRNQAY
+372 HNYQLENRNQAY
-384 RFFSAHFKLP
+384 RFFSTYFKLP
-394 ILDGEIHSDDEI
+394 LLDGEIYSDDEI

-412 AIGVPADNLTFVTL
+412 SIGVPADNLTFVTL
-426 ARKLAQQIH
+426 ARHLAKQIH
-435 HEAAPADG
+435 HEPPSTDS
-443 EARQTWAKAE
+443 EARQAWTKAE
-453 REKLESVVRYAP
+453 RQKLESVVRYEP
-465 VSTVRALRVDNGRAF
+465 VSIVRALRVDNDRAF
-480 DFRTLTY
+480 DFRTLSY

-495 SANGILFRE
+495 SANGILLRE
-504 EAAPENAP
+504 EAAPEDA
-512 AVIVL
+512 AATIVL

-523 AATDMVAPHVDRG
+523 AATNRVTQYLDRG

-548 DQLPDRGAWEL
+548 DLLPDRGSWEL

-574 QLVAIASW
+574 QLVAIARW
-582 LRFTTGQPVQVE
+582 LHSTTGKPVQVE
-594 TDGIRNQVI
+594 TVGIRNQVI

-612 EDFSAVVNRS
+612 EDFSLVTSAN
-622 GMKSLGYL
+622 GMKTLSYL

-654 DMLAALAAPGKIV
+654 DTLEALAAPTKIV
-667 ALNSL
+667 ALSSL

>member
-1 MQGEWM
+1 MECTGAGSKPKMLEKCRCSLQIAGWLLLCLL
-7 GNRGTRKGLN
+7 GLG
-17 MHKSR
+17 S
-22 WRWLRAFVFLP
+22 A
-33 CIFGMVV
+33 C
-40 TSGHAQ
+40 SYAQ
-46 VSKPYVEES
+46 VSKPYIEEA
-55 LAQPSRDVPWRE
+55 LAQPSRDVPSRQ

-75 KRIPPLPAATTPAA
+75 KRIPPLPTTTTPAS

-97 RQHVLNDIAYHG
+97 RKHVLDDIAYHG
-109 WPREWVDA
+109 WPREWIDS
-117 APQFEEVGI
+117 APKFEEMGI

-139 FEVVPGFYSTALL
+139 FEVVPGFESTALL
-152 YEPAKIT
+152 YEPAKVS

-165 LNLLGHEPDGIGVE
+165 LNLLGHEPEGIGVE

-193 IALDVEFI
+193 VALDLEFI
-201 GFGELTNPE
+201 GFGELANPE
-210 NAHDFASQLN
+210 NAHDFAAQLN

-229 FYLSMRRGLDYLN
+229 FYLSMRRGLDYLS
-242 GLPQVDTTRIG
+242 GLPEVDTTRIG

-265 MLSALDPRV
+265 ILSALDPRV

-281 GIGSRESNTTHP
+281 GIGSRESNLTHP

-309 EDYPELLA
+309 QDYPELIA

-323 TMVIHNATDSCCF
+323 TMEIHNATDSCCF
-336 RAPMVKPYLY
+336 RAPLVKPYLY

-357 MPDNLAWREDLYPGT
+357 APDNLAWSENLYPGS
-372 HNYQLDNRNQAY
+372 HNYQLENRNQAY
-384 RFFSAHFKLP
+384 RFFSAFFKLP
-394 ILDGEIHSDDEI
+394 LLDGEIYSDDEI

-412 AIGVPADNLTFVTL
+412 SIGVPSDNLTFVTL

-435 HEAAPADG
+435 HEPVPADS
-443 EARQTWAKAE
+443 EARQAWAKAE
-453 REKLESVVRYAP
+453 REKLKSVVRYAP
-465 VSTVRALRVDNGRAF
+465 VSIVQALRLDNSRAF
-480 DFRTLTY
+480 DFRTLSY

-512 AVIVL
+512 TTIVL

-523 AATDMVAPHVDRG
+523 AAANMVAPHLDRG

-543 LFFNG
+543 LFFVG
-548 DQLPDRGAWEL
+548 DQLPDRASWEL
-559 LTDSSGARPLGLEAA
+559 LTDSSGARPLGLETA

-582 LRFTTGQPVQVE
+582 LHSTTGQPVQVE
-594 TDGIRNQVI
+594 TDGLRNQVI
-603 ALTAAAIAP
+603 ALSAAAVAP
-612 EDFSAVVNRS
+612 EDFSTVVNRN
-622 GMKSLGYL
+622 GMKSLNYL
-630 IDTPVPF
+630 IDAPVKF
-637 RSAPELFCLDLY
+637 RTAPELFCLDLY

-654 DMLAALAAPGKIV
+654 DALTALAAPGKVV
-667 ALNSL
+667 AINNLQ
-672 R
+672 

>member
-1 MQGEWM
+1 MDSASARRSLITVGILPFLF
-7 GNRGTRKGLN
+7 GTE
-17 MHKSR
+17 
-22 WRWLRAFVFLP
+22 
-33 CIFGMVV
+33 VV
-40 TSGHAQ
+40 SIYAQ
-46 VSKPYVEES
+46 VSKPYVEQA
-55 LAQPSRDVPWRE
+55 LAQASRDVPSRQ

-75 KRIPPLPAATTPAA
+75 KRIPQLPVPATPAS
-89 WSAEEERV
+89 WSAEEERI
-97 RQHVLNDIAYHG
+97 RKHVLDDLVYHG
-109 WPREWVDA
+109 WPRDWIDA
-117 APQFEEVGI
+117 APQFEEMGI
-126 IETSHG
+126 IETTHG

-139 FEVVPGFYSTALL
+139 FEVVPGFHSTALL
-152 YEPAKIT
+152 YEPTKIV

-193 IALDVEFI
+193 IALDLEFI
-201 GFGELTNPE
+201 GFGELANPE

-220 LVGSNALGI
+220 LVGSNALGL
-229 FYLSMRRGLDYLN
+229 FYLSMRRGLDYLS
-242 GLPQVDTTRIG
+242 GLQQVDTSRIG

-281 GIGSRESNTTHP
+281 GIGSRESNLTHP
-293 VDTDEIEEDAP
+293 VDTDETEEDAP
-304 DLMQG
+304 DLMQQQ
-309 EDYPELLA
+309 DYPELIA

-323 TMVIHNATDSCCF
+323 TMEIHNGTDSCCF
-336 RAPMVKPYLY
+336 RAPLVKPYIY

-357 MPDNLAWREDLYPGT
+357 APDNLAWSENLYPGT
-372 HNYQLDNRNQAY
+372 HNYQLENRNQAY
-384 RFFSAHFKLP
+384 RFFSTYFKLP
-394 ILDGEIHSDDEI
+394 LLDGEIYSDDEI

-412 AIGVPADNLTFVTL
+412 SIGVPADNLTFVTL
-426 ARKLAQQIH
+426 ARHLAKQIH
-435 HEAAPADG
+435 HESPSTDS
-443 EARQTWAKAE
+443 EARQAWTKAE
-453 REKLESVVRYAP
+453 RQKLESVVRYEP
-465 VSTVRALRVDNGRAF
+465 VSIVRALRVDNDRAF
-480 DFRTLTY
+480 DFRTLSY

-495 SANGILFRE
+495 SANGILLRE
-504 EAAPENAP
+504 EAAPEDA
-512 AVIVL
+512 AATIVL

-523 AATDMVAPHVDRG
+523 AATNRVTQYLDRG

-548 DQLPDRGAWEL
+548 DLLPDRGSWEL

-574 QLVAIASW
+574 QLVAIARW
-582 LRFTTGQPVQVE
+582 LHSTTGKPVQVE
-594 TDGIRNQVI
+594 TVGIRNQVI

-612 EDFSAVVNRS
+612 EDFSLVTSAN
-622 GMKSLGYL
+622 GMKTLSYL

-649 RYFDI
+649 RHFDI
-654 DMLAALAAPGKIV
+654 NTLEALAAPTKIV
-667 ALNSL
+667 ALSSL

>member
-1 MQGEWM
+1 M
-7 GNRGTRKGLN
+7 
-17 MHKSR
+17 
-22 WRWLRAFVFLP
+22 
-33 CIFGMVV
+33 
-40 TSGHAQ
+40 
-46 VSKPYVEES
+46 SKPRLYGNSRRRLGAAGLLPWILGMGAISGYAQISQPYVAES
-55 LAQPSRDVPWRE
+55 LAQPTLDVPWRE

-75 KRIPPLPAATTPAA
+75 KRFPPLPTPTTPAL

-97 RQHVLNDIAYHG
+97 RKHVLDDITYHG

-117 APQFEEVGI
+117 APKFEEVGI

-139 FEVVPGFYSTALL
+139 FEVVPGFHSTALL
-152 YEPAKIT
+152 YEPAKIS

-165 LNLLGHEPDGIGVE
+165 LNLPGHEPEGIEVE

-193 IALDVEFI
+193 VALDLEFI
-201 GFGELTNPE
+201 GYGELANAE
-210 NAHDFASQLN
+210 NAHDFGSQLN

-229 FYLSMRRGLDYLN
+229 FYLSMRRGLDYLS
-242 GLPQVDTTRIG
+242 GLPEVDTNRIG

-274 AVAVEVA
+274 AVEVEVA
-281 GIGSRESNTTHP
+281 GIGSRESNLTHP
-293 VDTDEIEEDAP
+293 VDTDETEADAP

-323 TMVIHNATDSCCF
+323 TLEIHNGTDSCCF
-336 RAPMVKPYLY
+336 RAPLVKPYLY

-357 MPDNLAWREDLYPGT
+357 ASDELAWSENLYPGS
-372 HNYQLDNRNQAY
+372 HNYQLDNRQQAY
-384 RFFSAHFKLP
+384 RFFSAHFNLP
-394 ILDGEIHSDDEI
+394 MLDGEIYSDDEI

-435 HEAAPADG
+435 HEPAPADSA
-443 EARQTWAKAE
+443 ARQEWAKAV
-453 REKLESVVRYAP
+453 RQKLESVVRYAP
-465 VSTVRALRVDNGRAF
+465 VSTVRALRVDNGRNF
-480 DFRTLTY
+480 DFRTLSY

-512 AVIVL
+512 ATIVL
-517 DDKGYK
+517 NDKGYK
-523 AATDMVAPHVDRG
+523 ASGDMVAPHVDRG

-548 DQLPDRGAWEL
+548 DQLPNRGAWEL

-574 QLVAIASW
+574 QLVAVANW
-582 LRFTTGQPVQVE
+582 LRSTTGRPVQVE

-612 EDFSAVVNRS
+612 EDFSAVVNRNA
-622 GMKSLGYL
+622 MKSLAYL

-637 RSAPELFCLDLY
+637 RTAPELFCLDLY

-654 DMLAALAAPGKIV
+654 DTLAALAAPGKIV
-667 ALNSL
+667 TFSSP